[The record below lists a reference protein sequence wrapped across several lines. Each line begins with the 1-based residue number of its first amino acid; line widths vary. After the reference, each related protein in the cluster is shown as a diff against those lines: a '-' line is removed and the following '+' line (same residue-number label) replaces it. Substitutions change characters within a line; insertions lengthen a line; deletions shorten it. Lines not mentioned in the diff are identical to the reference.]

1 MGTQHQNHPA
11 SAAHEGEQNGLLYS
25 GGGGEGGCI
34 PKISIVECKSWQPV
48 QDLSTVSKIVWTAIG
63 NRAWFTQ
70 GLHKARKRNYS
81 NCCNNSVWQSMFCN
95 TWPITSH
102 ITLNGLRQ
110 LWRKLTTIPATDLK
124 LYYIYY
130 VLQHRDSAQSWV
142 VSWLCSSTETALS
155 HGSFPGCAPAQR
167 QRSVM
172 GRFLVVLQH
181 RDSTQSWVVSWLC
194 SSTETALSHGSF
206 PGCYRV
212 SLSLCCESPAP
223 VANSLFDWIKSL
235 PRFGKN
241 RQWKDHSSQLCKLNL
256 SP

>member
-1 MGTQHQNHPA
+1 
-11 SAAHEGEQNGLLYS
+11 
-25 GGGGEGGCI
+25 
-34 PKISIVECKSWQPV
+34 
-48 QDLSTVSKIVWTAIG
+48 
-63 NRAWFTQ
+63 
-70 GLHKARKRNYS
+70 
-81 NCCNNSVWQSMFCN
+81 MFCN
-95 TWPITSH
+95 TWPISSH
-102 ITLNGLRQ
+102 ITLNGLRQLWRKLTTIPATDHRTLNGLRQLWRKLTTIPATDHRTLNGLRQLWRKLTTIPATDHRTLNGLRQ

-130 VLQHRDSAQSWV
+130 VLQHRDSA
-142 VSWLCSSTETALS
+142 
-155 HGSFPGCAPAQR
+155 
-167 QRSVM
+167 
-172 GRFLVVLQH
+172 
-181 RDSTQSWVVSWLC
+181 QSWVVSWLC